1 MMHSTGRLRF
11 ACGPHLQTAQE
22 PFMNVRISAG
32 WFYGALIIALSILVL
47 LSFLPSLVI
56 ACVTAVASWPLYERF
71 AIPARPR
78 IGRSATS
85 FAFTV
90 LMTVF
95 VLAPMMFAIG
105 ALLIE
110 ANVLLRDIAAADQN
124 GIPPPHWLAN
134 LPLAGHWL
142 AERWQLGLSQP
153 GAFASW
159 VERMQPA
166 QLLVWAQP
174 LGQFMA
180 RHVFIIAFTIL
191 VLFFL
196 YQEGESLAG
205 GLRRVLRQRLGERA
219 EAYVQLT
226 TGALRASV
234 NSMLVVGLF
243 DGVATW
249 IAYSV
254 AGAPHAGIWAAITG
268 ALALVPFLGYVAVIA
283 LTLQLAITSA
293 SASAAGALGL
303 GTLILFVG
311 DKVVRPS
318 VARDGTRLPFV
329 WVLMGSL
336 GGFEAFGLIGLV
348 IGPVAL
354 TLTRELWEQR
364 VHELEVRADQYRAP
378 QHAVN

>member
-1 MMHSTGRLRF
+1 MMHSTGRQRF
-11 ACGPHLQTAQE
+11 ACGPHSQAGQE
-22 PFMNVRISAG
+22 PSMNVRISAG
-32 WFYGALIIALSILVL
+32 WFWGAPIIALSILVL
-47 LSFLPSLVI
+47 RSYLPSLVI
-56 ACVTAVASWPLYERF
+56 ACVTAIASWPLYERF
-71 AIPARPR
+71 AIPVRPR
-78 IGRSATS
+78 LGRSATS

-95 VLAPMMFAIG
+95 VLAPMIFAIG
-105 ALLIE
+105 ALIIE
-110 ANVLLRDIAAADQN
+110 ANVLLRDIAAADQS
-124 GIPPPHWLAN
+124 GIPPPHWLVN

-142 AERWQLGLSQP
+142 AERWQIELSQP
-153 GAFASW
+153 GAIAAW

-166 QLLVWAQP
+166 QLLVLAQS

-180 RHVFIIAFTIL
+180 RHVFIIAFTVL

-196 YQEGESLAG
+196 YQEGETLAG

-243 DGVATW
+243 DGIATW
-249 IAYSV
+249 IAYSFT
-254 AGAPHAGIWAAITG
+254 GAPHAGIWAAITG
-268 ALALVPFLGYVAVIA
+268 ALALVPFLGYIAVMALSLQLVIA
-283 LTLQLAITSA
+283 GAGA
-293 SASAAGALGL
+293 SASAVLALGA
-303 GTLILFVG
+303 LILFVG

-329 WVLMGSL
+329 WVLMGCL
-336 GGFEAFGLIGLV
+336 GGFEAFGLVGLV

-364 VHELEVRADQYRAP
+364 VHEDEVGADHYRAS
-378 QHAVN
+378 QHVAK

>member
-1 MMHSTGRLRF
+1 
-11 ACGPHLQTAQE
+11 
-22 PFMNVRISAG
+22 
-32 WFYGALIIALSILVL
+32 
-47 LSFLPSLVI
+47 
-56 ACVTAVASWPLYERF
+56 
-71 AIPARPR
+71 
-78 IGRSATS
+78 
-85 FAFTV
+85 
-90 LMTVF
+90 
-95 VLAPMMFAIG
+95 MMFAVG

-124 GIPPPHWLAN
+124 GIPPPLWLAE

-142 AERWQLGLSQP
+142 AERWQLDLSQP
-153 GAFASW
+153 GAFAAW

-166 QLLVWAQP
+166 QLLVWAQS

-196 YQEGESLAG
+196 YQEGEYLAG
-205 GLRRVLRQRLGERA
+205 GIRRVLRQRLGERA
-219 EAYVQLT
+219 EAYLQLT

-249 IAYSV
+249 IAYSF
-254 AGAPHAGIWAAITG
+254 ASAPHAGIWAAITG

-283 LTLQLAITSA
+283 LALQLAIAGTGA
-293 SASAAGALGL
+293 SASTVLAL

-318 VARDGTRLPFV
+318 VTRDGTRLPFV
-329 WVLMGSL
+329 WVLMGCL

-354 TLTRELWEQR
+354 ALTRELWEQR
-364 VHELEVRADQYRAP
+364 VQEGADQYRAP
-378 QHAVN
+378 QPAAK